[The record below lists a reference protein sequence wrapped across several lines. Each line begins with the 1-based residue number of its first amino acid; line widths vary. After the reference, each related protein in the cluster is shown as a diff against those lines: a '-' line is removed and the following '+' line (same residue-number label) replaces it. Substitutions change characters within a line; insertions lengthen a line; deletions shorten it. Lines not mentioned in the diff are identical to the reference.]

1 MTDNQNATLLHLF
14 AIGNVFEGQHNDSSE
29 SDLQWRN
36 QQKIGDTG
44 QLSQCTSGKMDLS
57 LTNKNCSKLLIVG
70 REA

>member
-44 QLSQCTSGKMDLS
+44 QLSQWQDGPFTHKQ
-57 LTNKNCSKLLIVG
+57 KLFKALDCRKGSVK
-70 REA
+70 